1 MTYKDLHEKHGD
13 IRIKCEGSATLPID
27 AIMDLQGNLKKRSK
41 KNKLRLAERI
51 FRLGFIAPFFIWDHD
66 GEYFCLDGHGRS
78 DVLCDIRKAG
88 IPIPGAFPVAYIQ
101 AKDEQE
107 AKEILLSVSS
117 QYGDF
122 DKDELKEWLSTFD
135 DEIRESLRFL
145 DRELNISI
153 PVQIADDDEVPEQ
166 VEAITKPGDLWEL
179 GTHRLLCGDSTDKE
193 NIERLMAGEKACV
206 LHSDPPYGMNK
217 EFENDNQHKENL
229 VKFQVK
235 YFRSVIDFLTEN
247 ASFYVW
253 GNAEDLWRLWYNKDF
268 QEIDRLTFRN
278 EIVWD
283 KNSCIGITAA
293 DRRMWSPITE
303 RCLFF
308 MRGQQTVNENADNYW
323 EGWESVRKY
332 LYDQRMIMGWDVPT
346 MKRIAGHSD
355 LSGDHWTGKS
365 QWNMPTEEV
374 YNRFREAARNKAF
387 KKEYEEI
394 KKEYEEIN
402 KEYEE
407 IKKEFYKT
415 RAYFD
420 SEHSKDIRDVLRF
433 DRVQGKD
440 RHGHPTPKP
449 VDMLELIMKT
459 SATKTSIILDPFLGS
474 GSTLIAYEKT
484 GRRCYGLELDPDYCD
499 VIVQR
504 YQDWCDKNDRQPEIK
519 RNGDIYR

>member
-1 MTYKDLHEKHGD
+1 
-13 IRIKCEGSATLPID
+13 
-27 AIMDLQGNLKKRSK
+27 
-41 KNKLRLAERI
+41 
-51 FRLGFIAPFFIWDHD
+51 
-66 GEYFCLDGHGRS
+66 
-78 DVLCDIRKAG
+78 
-88 IPIPGAFPVAYIQ
+88 
-101 AKDEQE
+101 
-107 AKEILLSVSS
+107 
-117 QYGDF
+117 
-122 DKDELKEWLSTFD
+122 
-135 DEIRESLRFL
+135 
-145 DRELNISI
+145 
-153 PVQIADDDEVPEQ
+153 
-166 VEAITKPGDLWEL
+166 
-179 GTHRLLCGDSTDKE
+179 
-193 NIERLMAGEKACV
+193 
-206 LHSDPPYGMNK
+206 
-217 EFENDNQHKENL
+217 
-229 VKFQVK
+229 
-235 YFRSVIDFLTEN
+235 
-247 ASFYVW
+247 
-253 GNAEDLWRLWYNKDF
+253 
-268 QEIDRLTFRN
+268 
-278 EIVWD
+278 
-283 KNSCIGITAA
+283 
-293 DRRMWSPITE
+293 MWSPITE

-355 LSGDHWTGKS
+355 LNRDHWTGKS

-394 KKEYEEIN
+394 K

-474 GSTLIAYEKT
+474 GSTLIACEKT

-504 YQDWCDKNDRQPEIK
+504 YQDWCDKNDRQQRKIP
-519 RNGDIYR
+519 GGH